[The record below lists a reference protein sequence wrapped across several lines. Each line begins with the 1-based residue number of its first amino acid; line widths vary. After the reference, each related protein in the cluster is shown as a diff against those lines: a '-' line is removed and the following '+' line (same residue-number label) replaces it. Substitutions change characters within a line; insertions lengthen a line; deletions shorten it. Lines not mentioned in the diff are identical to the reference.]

1 MGGDRQVM
9 LVSGLFL
16 GFVLGI
22 VFVEVLGLSLDVLY
36 QTARDG
42 EMVELVSSP
51 PESRGD
57 AVAAESK
64 DE

>member
-1 MGGDRQVM
+1 MMGEERKVM

-22 VFVEVLGLSLDVLY
+22 VFGETMELWLDFIY
-36 QTARDG
+36 RSTRGG
-42 EMVELVSSP
+42 ELMAFTP

-57 AVAAESK
+57 AVAAEQK

>member
-1 MGGDRQVM
+1 MGERRQVM

-16 GFVLGI
+16 GFVLGVI
-22 VFVEVLGLSLDVLY
+22 FGGVLELWLDFLWRSTRGQDPVVL
-36 QTARDG
+36 AFA
-42 EMVELVSSP
+42 P

-57 AVAAESK
+57 AVASESK